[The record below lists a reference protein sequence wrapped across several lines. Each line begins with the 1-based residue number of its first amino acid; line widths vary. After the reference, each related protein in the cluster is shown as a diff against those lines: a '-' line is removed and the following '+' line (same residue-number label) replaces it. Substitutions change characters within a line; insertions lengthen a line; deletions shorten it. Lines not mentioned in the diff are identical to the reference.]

1 MTEETIRVDSVSRTF
16 KAREKPI
23 IALDSVNLEVREG
36 EVFGLLGPNGAGKT
50 TLIKILATLLLPTAG
65 RAFVG
70 GYDVV
75 EEAPKVRKIINLVS
89 GGETPGYGS
98 ITTRENLWFF
108 SQLYGLP
115 GDGARKKIGS
125 LIEEFGLTDYVNTRT
140 HKLSTG
146 YRQRLNLARGFIN
159 DPKVLFLDEPT
170 LGLDVITAKRIRE
183 IISRRV
189 KNDSGRSIL
198 LTTHYMVEADEICD
212 RIAIIDRGRII
223 ALDTPSELKRMVSTQ
238 SVAILETP
246 PIQGGAYFLLSVEGV
261 SGFSQTD
268 EPSTGRIKLK
278 VVLKEE
284 SALQNVL
291 QAVISKGGKI
301 LALSKS
307 DPTLEDV
314 YIALVGKVFEQSP

>member
-1 MTEETIRVDSVSRTF
+1 MTEETIRADSVGRTF

-50 TLIKILATLLLPTAG
+50 TLIKILSTLLLPTAG
-65 RAFVG
+65 RGFVG

-115 GDGARKKIGS
+115 GDEARKKIVS
-125 LIEEFGLTDYVNTRT
+125 LIDEFGLADYVNTRT

-146 YRQRLNLARGFIN
+146 YRQRLNLARGFVN

-183 IISRRV
+183 IIRSRV
-189 KNDSGRSIL
+189 KDDSGRCIL
-198 LTTHYMVEADEICD
+198 ITTHYMVEADEICD

-223 ALDTPSELKRMVSTQ
+223 ALGTPPELKRMVSTQ

-246 PIQGGAYFLLSVEGV
+246 PIQGGTSFLSSVEGV

-268 EPSTGRIKLK
+268 EPSTGRLKLK
-278 VVLKEE
+278 IVLKDE
-284 SALQNVL
+284 SALQSVL
-291 QAVISKGGKI
+291 QTVTSKGGKI
-301 LALSKS
+301 LTLSKS
-307 DPTLEDV
+307 EPTLEDV
-314 YIALVGKVFEQSP
+314 YIALVGKGFEQSS